1 MTKAI
6 KPTRRE
12 TFTSVRERGQ
22 SRPIVITLNS
32 TYITIK
38 LKGMRHAYSVTYSQ
52 VFNIGAANAAKQLR
66 DAKAEARKAKSLCA
80 LR

>member
-22 SRPIVITLNS
+22 SRPIVITLNA
-32 TYITIK
+32 THITIK
-38 LKGMRHAYSVTYSQ
+38 LKGMRHAYTVTYSQ
-52 VFNIGAANAAKQLR
+52 VWTIGAKNAANQLR
-66 DAKAEARKAKSLCA
+66 EAKAKAREAKKGQS
-80 LR
+80 